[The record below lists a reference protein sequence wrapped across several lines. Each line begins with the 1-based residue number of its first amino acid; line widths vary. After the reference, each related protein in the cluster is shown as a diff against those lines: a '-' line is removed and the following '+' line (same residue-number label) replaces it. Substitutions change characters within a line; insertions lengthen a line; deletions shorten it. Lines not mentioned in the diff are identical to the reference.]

1 MSQESSRDPR
11 AVLAREKFFS
21 LRPQPLERWL
31 WRQGVPQSAERVF
44 WLHWQAGQRSGD
56 WCSAIPLKTVA
67 AECSLDVS
75 TVTRAYQILA
85 GLGLIRRQDPG
96 RDPERPFQQA
106 VAITEVRVPRELVQ
120 ELDRY
125 PNRVRPAKSVNPAS
139 AASVAPSTI
148 AALPPAPTHEPVTD
162 PFAGLSG
169 RERMRALAGLLARM
183 SPRERLQYD
192 EAVRTHASHIA
203 FDPESK
209 LTPDQRGQLLQLLAV
224 MGRQPTAPSP
234 AALAPVCT
242 GASDPPRPRQ
252 LSVLELARLRKALQL
267 IAGHTDVEELL
278 RQVVWSVEEGAL
290 RRFNTL
296 HAVRIALKKIREG
309 LWTRPNRMPP
319 QWARPLHRPTGPRTS
334 NAAVPEP
341 CRAA

>member
-1 MSQESSRDPR
+1 VSQESSRDPR
-11 AVLAREKFFS
+11 EVLAREKFFT

-31 WRQGVPQSAERVF
+31 WRRGVPQSAERVF
-44 WLHWQAGQRSGD
+44 WLHWQAGQRNGD

-85 GLGLIRRQDPG
+85 ELGVIRRQDPG

-125 PNRVRPAKSVNPAS
+125 PNRASREAPVAGPVSPTPTAPYTTPEPSRSSSPA
-139 AASVAPSTI
+139 VA
-148 AALPPAPTHEPVTD
+148 D
-162 PFAGLSG
+162 PFLGLSG
-169 RERMRALAGLLARM
+169 RERMRALGALLGRM
-183 SPRERLQYD
+183 TPCERHQYD
-192 EAVRTHASHIA
+192 EALRNHCTHVT
-203 FDPESK
+203 FDTNSR
-209 LTPDQRGQLLQLLAV
+209 LTPDERGQVLQLLAI
-224 MGRQPTAPSP
+224 MGRRP
-234 AALAPVCT
+234 AAPVPSAPAVC
-242 GASDPPRPRQ
+242 ARPESHEPRR
-252 LSVLELARLRKALQL
+252 LSVLELARLRRELQA
-267 IAGHTDVEELL
+267 IAGSTEVEDLL
-278 RQVVWSVEEGAL
+278 REVVWSVEEGAL
-290 RRFNTL
+290 RRFTSL

-319 QWARPLHRPTGPRTS
+319 QWARALTRPAGSMTRGS
-334 NAAVPEP
+334 AAPEP